1 LTEKKGSFSLKIIV
15 LGSGSCVPSFT
26 RYPASY
32 FFYASV
38 LKENWLVDIGEG
50 ALFRLSEAKE
60 SYREIDRIFV
70 SHTHPDH
77 IEALVPLFLALKY
90 TPGFKRS
97 KPLFIYGPDNVWE
110 YVQMRLDFAPYLKY
124 DFPLEFISCSHMSE
138 VKIGDCLLKT
148 EEMEHFEPTLG
159 FRWEI
164 GDKVVVYGADGA
176 LSDSLTHLSLD
187 ADLLIA
193 ESSYTKNKPGS
204 GHLTTFEAGKV
215 AAEARARKLLLSH
228 FYPEVAAMKEEEIA
242 GEVRSSGYEGEI
254 ILAKDLLTLKI

>member
-1 LTEKKGSFSLKIIV
+1 MTEKKGSFSLKIIV
-15 LGSGSCVPSFT
+15 LGSGSCVPSFV

-32 FFYASV
+32 FFYSPV
-38 LKENWLVDIGEG
+38 LRENWLVDIGEG

-60 SYREIDRIFV
+60 SYREIDRIFI

-77 IEALVPLFLALKY
+77 IEALVPLLLALKY

-97 KPLFIYGPDNVWE
+97 KPLFIYGPNNVWK

-148 EEMEHFEPTLG
+148 EKMEHFEPTLG

-176 LSDSLTHLSLD
+176 LSDSLTRLSLD

-193 ESSYTKNKPGS
+193 ESSYTKNKPGP

-215 AAEARARKLLLSH
+215 AAESGARKLLLSH
-228 FYPEVAAMKEEEIA
+228 FYPEVAAKKEEEIEK
-242 GEVRSSGYEGEI
+242 EVRSSGYEGEI
-254 ILAKDLLTLKI
+254 FLAKDLMTIRI

>member
-1 LTEKKGSFSLKIIV
+1 MTEKKGSFYLKIIV
-15 LGSGSCVPSFT
+15 LGSGSCVPSFV

-32 FFYASV
+32 FFYSTT

-60 SYREIDRIFV
+60 SYREIDRIFI

-77 IEALVPLFLALKY
+77 IEALVPLLLALKY

-148 EEMEHFEPTLG
+148 EKMEHFEPTLG

-164 GDKVVVYGADGA
+164 GHKVVVYGADGA
-176 LSDSLTHLSLD
+176 LSDNLIELSLN

-193 ESSYTKNKPGS
+193 ESSYTKNKPGP
-204 GHLTTFEAGKV
+204 GHLTTFEAGRV
-215 AAEARARKLLLSH
+215 AAEAGARKLLLSH
-228 FYPEVAAMKEEEIA
+228 FYPEVAAMKEEEIEE
-242 GEVRSSGYEGEI
+242 EVRSSGYKGEI
-254 ILAKDLLTLKI
+254 LLAKDLMTIWI